1 MRVDFTK
8 IQSTIDRKRE
18 IVNPTVTQ
26 MSWTG
31 VVFELSLN
39 YVVMLKVSHLTAD
52 FSLAFDN

>member
-18 IVNPTVTQ
+18 IVNLTVTQ

-39 YVVMLKVSHLTAD
+39 SAVMLNVSPLTAD